1 MGGMEIE
8 FLLYTLH
15 HAIFFLLWITY
26 SKTFSMQPL
35 KKINNLTQFMRIV
48 FKFDFVLFEYLIYND
63 FSSVS

>member
-1 MGGMEIE
+1 MEIE

-26 SKTFSMQPL
+26 SKTFSMKPQ
-35 KKINNLTQFMRIV
+35 KKINNLTQFMRTV
-48 FKFDFVLFEYLIYND
+48 FKFDFALFEYLIYND